1 MRYRP
6 HRDMYA
12 CYLWSAECPASNP
25 DPQGRIHRTAQVL
38 YSYSGDWQNP
48 MRWTSWR
55 LPPVMRDRPIVSR
68 TSAPS
73 IHRTVGDYC
82 RMIDHKNALSFYVG
96 RHIPGMFS

>member
-12 CYLWSAECPASNP
+12 CFLWSKECPASNP
-25 DPQGRIHRTAQVL
+25 DPQGRIHRTALVL

-55 LPPVMRDRPIVSR
+55 HPPVMRDMPIVWR
-68 TSAPS
+68 TSAPLAPVAVLG
-73 IHRTVGDYC
+73 H
-82 RMIDHKNALSFYVG
+82 
-96 RHIPGMFS
+96 